1 MPLLEIYDL
10 SKHFGVLQV
19 LDSVRFQIDPQAKV
33 GLVGRNGAGK
43 STMLNIIEGREDFD
57 GGRVTFQSGVRL
69 GYLTQ
74 EPEFAPG
81 RTIEDE
87 MLAVFEYL
95 RVQGEQLNDL
105 EAEMG
110 RPEVTASPER
120 LDDLM
125 ARYSSLRE
133 RFERGG
139 GYSYRTRIRSVLT
152 GLGLSSGFWSRP
164 IDQLSGGEKTR
175 TALARLLLT
184 EPDLLLLD
192 EPTNYLDVAAIEW
205 LERFLH
211 DYPGS
216 VLLVSHDRYFL
227 DRVVTSILEL
237 ADRKITRYNGNY
249 TAYCQ
254 QRAAMLEAWERAY
267 SLQQKEITRQE
278 KMIREARA
286 TEKAKKEAD
295 SRQKRLDHVERLDRP
310 PDEARAMRVQ
320 FSLATRSGRRVL
332 DVEHLE
338 KRFGERQLIH
348 GVTFS
353 LEAGDHVALLGPNGA
368 GKTTLLRMLLAQ
380 EPLDSG
386 RIRWGHGVV
395 TGFYAQEEPEVDPN
409 GTPFEEI
416 IGLRGMNNEQAR
428 THLARFL
435 FRGDDV
441 FKSNEDLSGGEK
453 RRLALAKLV
462 LTRANFL
469 VLDEP
474 TNHLD
479 LSSIEAL
486 EEALDDYDGTLLFVS
501 HDRYFVN
508 QVANRLLLFE
518 SDGTISTF
526 DGSYEIYQTVR
537 ATQAENAAEARK
549 AAESE
554 SARKDWRSER
564 PKKVSR
570 RVYEELERVEQ
581 EVHALETRR
590 QEIARLLCEP
600 GVFDNYQE
608 TVRLTEEDAGAAGRL
623 SALYDRWTELNIV
636 IEESNAAGGGSQ

>member
-43 STMLNIIEGREDFD
+43 STLLNIIEGREDFD

-87 MLAVFEYL
+87 MLAVFEHL

-105 EAEMG
+105 EAQMG

-139 GYSYRTRIRSVLT
+139 GYSYRARIRSVLT

-211 DYPGS
+211 DYPGA

-267 SLQQKEITRQE
+267 SLQQKEIARQE

-310 PDEARAMRVQ
+310 PGETRTMKVQ
-320 FSLATRSGRRVL
+320 FGLATRSGRRVL
-332 DVEHLE
+332 DVEHLD

-348 GVTFS
+348 GATFS

-395 TGFYAQEEPEVDPN
+395 TGFYAQEEPEVDLN

-441 FKSNEDLSGGEK
+441 FKHNEDLSGGEK

-462 LTRANFL
+462 LTQANFL

-486 EEALDDYDGTLLFVS
+486 EEALNDYDGTLLFVS

-508 QVANRLLLFE
+508 QVANRLLLFG

-526 DGSYEIYQTVR
+526 DGSYEQYQTVR

-554 SARKDWRSER
+554 AARRDWRPER
-564 PKKVSR
+564 PKKVSSAPRPGGRSPRCCAGTGSPGR
-570 RVYEELERVEQ
+570 RCPR
-581 EVHALETRR
+581 
-590 QEIARLLCEP
+590 
-600 GVFDNYQE
+600 
-608 TVRLTEEDAGAAGRL
+608 
-623 SALYDRWTELNIV
+623 
-636 IEESNAAGGGSQ
+636 